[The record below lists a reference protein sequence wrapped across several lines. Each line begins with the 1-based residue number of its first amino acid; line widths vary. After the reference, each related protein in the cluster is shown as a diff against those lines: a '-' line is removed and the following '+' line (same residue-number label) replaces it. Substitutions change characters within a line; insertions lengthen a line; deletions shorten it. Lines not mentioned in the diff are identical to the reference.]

1 MIKSAKTFN
10 FVFYWPK
17 HVGENLKHETE
28 FITKSN
34 ESLADNKV
42 KSENEQ
48 LLLNYKHGNNIH
60 KQRKQQNE
68 WVT

>member
-1 MIKSAKTFN
+1 MIRDAKTFN
-10 FVFYWPK
+10 FIFHWPK

-34 ESLADNKV
+34 ESLAESKV

-48 LLLNYKHGNNIH
+48 LLLHYKHGNNIH
-60 KQRKQQNE
+60 EQRKLQNK
-68 WVT
+68 